1 MKKQWDLKPRK
12 LVQLVNFKKPYQ
24 IVSSQAV
31 SFSQGWT
38 HLKIGRMNMTN
49 LDFCLDLQLHILHR
63 DAFGSSKTSV
73 FPICCAYI
81 FCMVAELLVDLVAW
95 VIGFLDT
102 LGLTTLV
109 VVAVSTASV
118 GTVTLVRHRR
128 EVARKERIKGKWL
141 RLVRKIKTIRKRQR
155 QFAYVGHFLNSLDH
169 TFTRRLR
176 AIFEKQ

>member
-1 MKKQWDLKPRK
+1 MYK
-12 LVQLVNFKKPYQ
+12 LY
-24 IVSSQAV
+24 IV
-31 SFSQGWT
+31 FITGYR
-38 HLKIGRMNMTN
+38 L
-49 LDFCLDLQLHILHR
+49 CLDMQLYILHR
-63 DAFGSSKTSV
+63 DAILAQVKTSA
-73 FPICCAYI
+73 FLICCAYI